1 MEIPFYYDYACP
13 WAYLGSC
20 RVEAY
25 FGEIGATVDF
35 RPVHLATLKEPS
47 AGAAPELGD
56 RKKRNY
62 RSDLLHWAELC
73 GATISPEAGK
83 NRPDTRLLLRAA
95 LVAKDE
101 GRFRELHYPAYRARW
116 ADARDVA
123 DEGVVRELLA
133 GAGLDPGAALARA
146 RSDEIG
152 ERLEADT
159 RAAIERGVF
168 GVPTLFVGDDLFWGN
183 DRFEVARWYVEKTR

>member
-1 MEIPFYYDYACP
+1 MEIPFYFDYACP

-25 FGEIGATVDF
+25 FGEIGVDVDF

-47 AGAAPELGD
+47 AGSGPEPGE

-62 RSDLLHWAELC
+62 RSDLVHWAELC
-73 GATISPEAGK
+73 GATISPEAGRS
-83 NRPDTRLLLRAA
+83 RPDTRLLLRAA

-146 RSDEIG
+146 KSDAIG
-152 ERLEADT
+152 ARLESDT
-159 RAAIERGVF
+159 QAAIERGVF
-168 GVPTLFVGDDLFWGN
+168 GVPTLFVGDDMFWGN